1 MHVGDVHVVYLLL
14 MCLHKIFFAQ
24 IILIPPP
31 PLPCIFLCGKQENA
45 RDRKEWTKIYML
57 IFSHF
62 GP

>member
-45 RDRKEWTKIYML
+45 RDRKE
-57 IFSHF
+57 
-62 GP
+62 